1 VISTR
6 SNSRLA
12 APNSVSL
19 SVTIQEVRI
28 FPPKQSV
35 VSLGFKESSVRAA
48 RIVDNFAS
56 NFPFPRLLSY
66 HFATARFLYRS
77 LCLLFLA
84 GLIGVAA
91 GAADA
96 PNAPAA
102 SLGPNLSFS
111 VADFDGDSRPDL
123 ASVQAGKSDS
133 VRTDYWIQLQ
143 LSATGRRTFRIVAPL
158 GGLQIA
164 SRDVNGDNAPDLILT
179 TAWLGQPVAIL
190 LNDGHGNFSQVEP
203 AAFPEAFSECKTSWG
218 SPSDHA
224 IAAVGAPPQLRDD
237 ICSRTGLFLHLR
249 SQVRFVAISDSRF
262 GIGPFLISH
271 PGRAPPFKASHS

>member
-1 VISTR
+1 
-6 SNSRLA
+6 
-12 APNSVSL
+12 
-19 SVTIQEVRI
+19 
-28 FPPKQSV
+28 V

-56 NFPFPRLLSY
+56 TFAFLRLLSY
-66 HFATARFLYRS
+66 QFATARFLYRS

-84 GLIGVAA
+84 GLMGVAA

-96 PNAPAA
+96 PSAA
-102 SLGPNLSFS
+102 SLGSNLSFS

-203 AAFPEAFSECKTSWG
+203 AAFPDAFSECKTSWG

-224 IAAVGAPPQLRDD
+224 IAAVGVPPQLRDD
-237 ICSRTGLFLHLR
+237 IFSRTGLFLHLR
-249 SQVRFVAISDSRF
+249 PQVRCVVSSDSRF

-271 PGRAPPFKASHS
+271 PGRAPPFEHFHS

>member
-1 VISTR
+1 M
-6 SNSRLA
+6 N
-12 APNSVSL
+12 
-19 SVTIQEVRI
+19 
-28 FPPKQSV
+28 
-35 VSLGFKESSVRAA
+35 
-48 RIVDNFAS
+48 NFAA
-56 NFPFPRLLSY
+56 NFTFLRFLSY
-66 HFATARFLYRS
+66 HFATARFLCRS
-77 LCLLFLA
+77 LCLLFFA
-84 GLIGVAA
+84 GLMGATAA
-91 GAADA
+91 AAADVPSA
-96 PNAPAA
+96 LAA

-143 LSATGRRTFRIVAPL
+143 LSAAGRQTFRIVAPF

-164 SRDVNGDNAPDLILT
+164 SRDVNGDNVPDLVLT

-203 AAFPEAFSECKTSWG
+203 AAFPEAFSESKTNWV
-218 SPSDHA
+218 SPGDHA
-224 IAAVGAPPQLRDD
+224 IDAVGVPPQSRED
-237 ICSRTGLFLHLR
+237 IWSATHVFLHLR

-271 PGRAPPFKASHS
+271 PGRAPPFEHPHS